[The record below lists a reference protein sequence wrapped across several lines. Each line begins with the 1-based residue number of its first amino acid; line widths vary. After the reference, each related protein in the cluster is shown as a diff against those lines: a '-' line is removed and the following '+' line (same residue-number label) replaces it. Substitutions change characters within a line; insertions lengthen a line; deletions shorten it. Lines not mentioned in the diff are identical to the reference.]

1 MSKLNRLNLEQ
12 FMAKAK
18 QKEKDRMKLGVYV
31 SDTFGAI
38 DLKHMGLNAFMEIF
52 DGVEKMPLR
61 KQMEVN
67 NELVYQSMPIL
78 HEQVL
83 LEEMGCVDDPISV
96 VSKVFGL
103 DEISKIVEHLMKFN
117 GIDVGLTEVKN
128 S

>member
-18 QKEKDRMKLGVYV
+18 QKEKNRMKLGVYV

-38 DLKHMGLNAFMEIF
+38 DLKYMGLNAFMEIF